1 MLTFAQRAAALILL
15 LGAPVALAAQTSRA
29 PTTPA
34 AAVQEFMRAVA
45 DSNLTR
51 MAELWGT
58 DKGPASK
65 THPKDYE
72 KRILIMQLFLHGAQ
86 ARTLGDVPSSKSG
99 LRSVTTELAHNGCK
113 VTISIDVVKTRDGWL
128 VQNFDLA
135 EAGRVNQPCDNGKP
149 GNPQE

>member
-1 MLTFAQRAAALILL
+1 
-15 LGAPVALAAQTSRA
+15 
-29 PTTPA
+29 
-34 AAVQEFMRAVA
+34 MRAVA

-58 DKGPASK
+58 DRGPASK
-65 THPKDYE
+65 IHPKDYE
-72 KRILIMQLFLHGAQ
+72 KRIVIMQLFLHGVQ
-86 ARTLGDVPSSKSG
+86 ARTLGEVPSSKSG

-113 VTISIDVVKTRDGWL
+113 VTISIDVVKSRDGWL

-149 GNPQE
+149 GNTQE

>member
-1 MLTFAQRAAALILL
+1 MTFAQRAAALILL
-15 LGAPVALAAQTSRA
+15 LGAPTALAAQTSR
-29 PTTPA
+29 TPKKPS

-65 THPKDYE
+65 IHPKDYE
-72 KRILIMQLFLHGAQ
+72 KRILIMQLFLHGVS

-113 VTISIDVVKTRDGWL
+113 VTISIDVVKSGDGWL

-149 GNPQE
+149 GNSGE

>member
-1 MLTFAQRAAALILL
+1 MLTFAQRAVALILL
-15 LGAPVALAAQTSRA
+15 LGAPTVAIAQGSR
-29 PTTPA
+29 TPKTPSS
-34 AAVQEFMRAVA
+34 AVQEFMRAVA

-51 MAELWGT
+51 MADLWGT

-72 KRILIMQLFLHGAQ
+72 KRIMIMQLFLHGVQ
-86 ARTLGDVPSSKSG
+86 ARTLGDVPSNKSG
-99 LRSVTTELAHNGCK
+99 VRSVTTELAHNGCK
-113 VTISIDVVKTRDGWL
+113 VTIPIDVVKSRDGWL

-135 EAGRVNQPCDNGKP
+135 EAGRVNQPCDNSKP

>member
-1 MLTFAQRAAALILL
+1 MLTIAQRAFALVLL
-15 LGAPVALAAQTSRA
+15 LSAPTALAAQTSRA
-29 PTTPA
+29 PKTPS

-58 DKGPASK
+58 DRGPASK

-72 KRILIMQLFLHGAQ
+72 KRIVIMQLFLHGVQ

-99 LRSVTTELAHNGCK
+99 LRSVTTELAHNGCR
-113 VTISIDVVKTRDGWL
+113 VTISIDVVKAKDGWL
-128 VQNFDLA
+128 VQNFDLS

-149 GNPQE
+149 GNPKG

>member
-1 MLTFAQRAAALILL
+1 MSKSAQRAWLAAII
-15 LGAPVALAAQTSRA
+15 LGAPSVLAAQSARGA
-29 PTTPA
+29 KSPA
-34 AAVQEFMRAVA
+34 EAVQEFMRAID

-58 DKGPASK
+58 SKGPASV

-72 KRILIMQLFLHGAQ
+72 KRIVIMQLFLRGVR

-99 LRSVTTELAHNGCK
+99 ARSVTTELAHNGCK
-113 VTISIDVVKTRDGWL
+113 VTLSIDVVKSGAGWL

-135 EAGRVNQPCDNGKP
+135 EAGKVNQPCDNGKS
-149 GNPQE
+149 GNSPA

>member
-1 MLTFAQRAAALILL
+1 MSTFAQRVLALVLM
-15 LGAPVALAAQTSRA
+15 LGAPFTLAAQNGRG
-29 PTTPA
+29 PKTPA
-34 AAVQEFMRAVA
+34 AAVQEFMRALA

-58 DKGPASK
+58 DKGPVSK

-72 KRILIMQLFLHGAQ
+72 KKIMIMQLFLHGVQ
-86 ARTLGDVPSSKSG
+86 VRTLGDVPSTKSG

-113 VTISIDVVKTRDGWL
+113 VTISVDVVKAKDGWL

-135 EAGRVNQPCDNGKP
+135 EAGHVNQPCDNGKP
-149 GNPQE
+149 GNSLE

>member
-1 MLTFAQRAAALILL
+1 MS
-15 LGAPVALAAQTSRA
+15 APTALAAQTSRA
-29 PTTPA
+29 PKTPS

-58 DKGPASK
+58 DRGPASK

-72 KRILIMQLFLHGAQ
+72 KRIVIMQLFLHGVQ

-113 VTISIDVVKTRDGWL
+113 VTISIDVVKAKDGWL

-149 GNPQE
+149 GNPQR

>member
-1 MLTFAQRAAALILL
+1 VLTFAQRAAALILL
-15 LGAPVALAAQTSRA
+15 LGPPTALAAQTSRG
-29 PTTPA
+29 PKSPS

-65 THPKDYE
+65 IHPKDYE
-72 KRILIMQLFLHGAQ
+72 KRIMIMQLFLHGVQ

-113 VTISIDVVKTRDGWL
+113 VTISIDVVKSRDGWL